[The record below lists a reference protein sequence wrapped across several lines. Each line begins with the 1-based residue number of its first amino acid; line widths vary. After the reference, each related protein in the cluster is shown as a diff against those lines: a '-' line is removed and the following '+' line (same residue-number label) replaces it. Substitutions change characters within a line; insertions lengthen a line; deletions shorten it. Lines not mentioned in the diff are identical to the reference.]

1 MKNENYISWDAY
13 FMGIALLSSKRS
25 KDPNTRV
32 GACLVSPDK
41 FSLLATMECPLAVL
55 TMNTHGNEK
64 RKIHLIQNIS
74 MYAMQK

>member
-32 GACLVSPDK
+32 GACLVSPD
-41 FSLLATMECPLAVL
+41 
-55 TMNTHGNEK
+55 N
-64 RKIHLIQNIS
+64 KILKINSQLSSKHIKKPPYS
-74 MYAMQK
+74 